1 MSIANAPARA
11 IVRLVLIIVA
21 VALTLYLLY
30 LLRQPI
36 GWLIVA
42 GFIAIAMA
50 GPVSFLQRYMPRGLA
65 IFLAYLGLLL
75 IPVLLGAILLP
86 PIITQLD
93 NLATNAPEYVAD
105 VREFIDE
112 NGTLRNLD
120 QKYDIG
126 AKLQEEAAKLP
137 GRIGDAAGVLGDIGV
152 GIVNSVFALV
162 TILILSVFMVSGG
175 PGFRNR
181 MLELQPSDR
190 RARLER
196 VLERVADAVASYVGG
211 ALVQATIAG
220 VLAYLILLVLGVE
233 FRAPLAVLV
242 FVFDLIPL
250 VGATI
255 GAVLVGIVTLFFNFP
270 TATIAW
276 VVWSIVYQQIENNV
290 IQPQI
295 QKRAVDVHPFV
306 VLVAVL
312 FGATL
317 FGVAGALLAIPVAA
331 SIQIAVREWI
341 EWRKAAEAG
350 DAPPP
355 PEPGSP
361 TPTPAAP
368 PGAGPPPQPAAGSG
382 G

>member
-50 GPVSFLQRYMPRGLA
+50 GPVRFLHRYMPRGLA

-86 PIITQLD
+86 PIVTQLD
-93 NLATNAPEYVAD
+93 NLAANAPEYVAD

-137 GRIGDAAGVLGDIGV
+137 ARIGDAAGVLGDIGV

-196 VLERVADAVASYVGG
+196 VLERVGDAVASYVGG

-220 VLAYLILLVLGVE
+220 VLAYLVLLVLGVE

-255 GAVLVGIVTLFFNFP
+255 GAVLVGLVTLFFNFP

-306 VLVAVL
+306 VLTAVL

-317 FGVAGALLAIPVAA
+317 FGVVGALLAIPVAA
-331 SIQIAVREWI
+331 SVQIAVREWLD
-341 EWRKAAEAG
+341 WRKAAEAG
-350 DAPPP
+350 EAPPP